1 MAGVLVG
8 LANLAGWDKFDAL
21 GNDDTNST
29 IYTDI
34 FFGTSFWPS
43 YEVNHMLG
51 EHGGF
56 GATFLVR
63 KKATNISYALK
74 VVPLVKMDG
83 KKWDAVNREIALLK
97 YIAAQGRKENNNQ
110 PHPNLLLFD
119 SCFLN
124 DKARCLMLQCEFCA
138 DSHEL
143 WDSMYQGVYFDNPNR
158 AKEVVVQLL
167 SGLSFL
173 HSHGIVHRDLKPE
186 NILIIGDPSGSE
198 DFRVIIIDFGLARR
212 MVDGGESG
220 TGGEDG
226 GNTTGNS
233 TTSTSS
239 TDSGETKENNPT
251 LATVPNYMFKSM
263 TNFKRN
269 RGCEWKP
276 EEQLTNKSYGF
287 NIDIYPLGRIVYYML
302 RMRPSTHKITI
313 QIIDKPEHQAGRT
326 ISVHTPTGEVLQV
339 QVPQHKVDVVVPDGF
354 TSGQRIQVLV
364 PTGPKAGQTGSVAVP
379 DGYAPGDSFPVIYLS
394 EFEVEYS
401 HPECLG
407 CQNCCEIVDPLPI
420 NLANAF
426 SMNLANEF
434 VSGYGGSRG
443 GGCTE
448 KDKTKRWT
456 VSQAC
461 NSDWMQQSQ
470 SFIGYESK
478 RKDAAAA
485 AAAAETGG
493 STTTTTTTSAST
505 TSSTDTATAS
515 IVPVDG
521 VHLQAL
527 IQFVK
532 DQTYTNSVSKKTRSD
547 LFGTNFY
554 ADEVNVRFCEKFKLA
569 RKVFECCLLESHH
582 SSISADELLNKLK
595 APIASFS
602 VIAKSEHPDREYAK
616 TYWLKAL
623 ELSACAWARNS
634 KKSDVECLQGM
645 ENDYQEMQTV
655 PHCQTELSRISCQM
669 SIIYVNYRMAV
680 FRIKKQMNA
689 RSSEVFKTC
698 LKEIS
703 SLEDDVFRQN
713 NPQLLQR
720 FKKKKSVI
728 ETSYWNEKMD
738 EINSGDDF
746 DEVYEAFYRIHHDRI
761 ELNNGPRHVIQ
772 AKKNISELIYN
783 HLISNDWYGETKKN
797 DEHDEKIM
805 DGRSLLEE
813 AIAMQIKYKGE
824 TDDPEAYLNKT
835 LRQLL
840 EQYNKI
846 PEEVGNKRKS
856 SW

>member
-1 MAGVLVG
+1 
-8 LANLAGWDKFDAL
+8 
-21 GNDDTNST
+21 
-29 IYTDI
+29 
-34 FFGTSFWPS
+34 
-43 YEVNHMLG
+43 
-51 EHGGF
+51 
-56 GATFLVR
+56 
-63 KKATNISYALK
+63 
-74 VVPLVKMDG
+74 
-83 KKWDAVNREIALLK
+83 
-97 YIAAQGRKENNNQ
+97 
-110 PHPNLLLFD
+110 
-119 SCFLN
+119 
-124 DKARCLMLQCEFCA
+124 
-138 DSHEL
+138 
-143 WDSMYQGVYFDNPNR
+143 
-158 AKEVVVQLL
+158 LL

-233 TTSTSS
+233 TSSTSSTSS

-263 TNFKRN
+263 TNFQRN
-269 RGCEWKP
+269 RRCEWKP

-287 NIDIYPLGRIVYYML
+287 NVDIYPLGRIVYYML
-302 RMRPSTHKITI
+302 RMRQKKHITI
-313 QIIDKPEHQAGRT
+313 PIKPEYQAGQ
-326 ISVHTPTGEVLQV
+326 ILAVPTPTGEVLQV
-339 QVPQHKVDVVVPDGF
+339 QVPQHKVDVIVPDGF
-354 TSGQRIQVLV
+354 NSGQRIQVRV
-364 PTGPKAGQTGSVAVP
+364 PTGPNAGPNAGRTGNVAVP
-379 DGYAPGDSFPVIYLS
+379 DGCAPGMSFPVSYLS
-394 EFEVEYS
+394 NFEVEYS
-401 HPECLG
+401 HPGCRG
-407 CQNCCEIVDPLPI
+407 CQSCCEIVDPLPK
-420 NLANAF
+420 NSANAF

-461 NSDWMQQSQ
+461 NSDWMQQPQ
-470 SFIGYESK
+470 SFIDYESK

-554 ADEVNVRFCEKFKLA
+554 ADEVNVRFCEEFKSA

-669 SIIYVNYRMAV
+669 SKIYVNYRMAV
-680 FRIKKQMNA
+680 FRIKKEMHDDGSN
-689 RSSEVFKTC
+689 SEVFETC

-703 SLEDDVFRQN
+703 ELENNVRCQN

-728 ETSYWNEKMD
+728 ETSYWNERMD
-738 EINSGDDF
+738 EINSGPDF
-746 DEVYEAFYRIHHDRI
+746 DEVYKAFKRIHNDRI

-772 AKKNISELIYN
+772 AMKNISELIYN
-783 HLISNDWYGETKKN
+783 HFISISNDWYGETKKN
-797 DEHDEKIM
+797 DEHDKKIIE
-805 DGRSLLEE
+805 GRCLLKEGRCLLEE
-813 AIAMQIKYKGE
+813 AIDMQIKYKGE
-824 TDDPEAYLNKT
+824 TEDQQAYLNKT

-840 EQYNKI
+840 EQYNNI
-846 PEEVGNKRKS
+846 SEEVGNKRKS